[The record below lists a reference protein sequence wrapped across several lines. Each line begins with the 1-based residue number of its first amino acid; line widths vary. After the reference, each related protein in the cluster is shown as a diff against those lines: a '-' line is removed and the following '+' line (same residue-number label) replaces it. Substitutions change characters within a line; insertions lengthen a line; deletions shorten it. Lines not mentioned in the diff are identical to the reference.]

1 MLERAL
7 KLQVR
12 IDSFIQEYSDIGEYS
27 LPAADVLSKED
38 WQVLHTVQE
47 LMFPFWLL
55 TMRLESNSPTGS
67 YGTV

>member
-12 IDSFIQEYSDIGEYS
+12 IDSFIREYSNTGEYS
-27 LPAADVLSKED
+27 LLVANILSKED
-38 WQVLHTVQE
+38 WQILQIVQE

-55 TMRLESNSPTGS
+55 TI
-67 YGTV
+67 